1 MLTADEILK
10 LVNER
15 LTVVATGRTPEGLY
29 EPIRYVLSLGG
40 KRIRPTLMLLAYNLF
55 CEDPER
61 ILTPACALETYHN
74 YTLLHD
80 DLMDNADK
88 RRGKPTVHVQ
98 WNDNQAILSGD
109 TMLVLAYQMMAE
121 SPAERLKPVLDL
133 FTETALEI
141 GDGQQLDMEFEKRTD
156 VTEDEYIE
164 MIRLKTSVLLA

>member
-74 YTLLHD
+74 YTLLQDRKSTRLNSSHD
-80 DLMDNADK
+80 
-88 RRGKPTVHVQ
+88 V
-98 WNDNQAILSGD
+98 
-109 TMLVLAYQMMAE
+109 
-121 SPAERLKPVLDL
+121 
-133 FTETALEI
+133 
-141 GDGQQLDMEFEKRTD
+141 
-156 VTEDEYIE
+156 
-164 MIRLKTSVLLA
+164 